1 MERSNDSHLHFI
13 LVLQCNQQRR
23 VSQGRCKTCGAWN
36 WSLYL
41 QVQYSPFL
49 KTKISIVHV
58 RMSVYLYIMYTAR
71 RGTHTRTLSSFFLS
85 FASIQQQKVC
95 YEERRIELVLFP
107 LSSLFEY
114 CTDTRPFY
122 AYCVLKVAFL
132 IYVFFP
138 SVLNCLS
145 NLILMLCV
153 PTLQSFTHKLYTI
166 ISKFT
171 IIQH

>member
-95 YEERRIELVLFP
+95 YEERRIDMIFSIFHHNFSKICKGYLIPIRSRLIIG
-107 LSSLFEY
+107 Y
-114 CTDTRPFY
+114 DTY
-122 AYCVLKVAFL
+122 L
-132 IYVFFP
+132 
-138 SVLNCLS
+138 
-145 NLILMLCV
+145 
-153 PTLQSFTHKLYTI
+153 
-166 ISKFT
+166 
-171 IIQH
+171 